1 MELREYIKNLNEFE
15 TMCINSAFNDKNYE
29 KANHKFQ
36 QCYKIA
42 NNLTKIT
49 TPKMYRTVIE
59 FEVLPAQYAEAILD
73 IATKLKPVNKAHY
86 DMLKKYLVQIY
97 ILRLKKLVKADNV
110 DLLLCTKEK
119 HLKMYNDLKV
129 RVIDYT
135 EILDIIYGLG
145 LESEEFNQGYK
156 GNSKIKLAIN
166 KVYQFLYNG
175 KSKKLEKIK
184 EKTFHDITESI
195 YVNLEALDFKVGLQ

>member
-1 MELREYIKNLNEFE
+1 MELKEYIKNLNEFE
-15 TMCINSAFNDKNYE
+15 TICINSAFNDKSYE

-49 TPKMYRTVIE
+49 TPKMYRAVIE
-59 FEVLPAQYAEAILD
+59 FEVLPAQYSEAILD
-73 IATKLKPVNKAHY
+73 IATKLKPKNKDHY
-86 DMLKKYLVQIY
+86 DKLKEYLVQIY
-97 ILRLKKLVKADNV
+97 ILRFNKLVKADNV

-145 LESEEFNQGYK
+145 LNIDDFKNGYF
-156 GNSKIKLAIN
+156 GNNKTKQAIN
-166 KVYQFLYNG
+166 KVYQFLYKG
-175 KSKKLEKIK
+175 RSKKLEKIK
-184 EKTFHDITESI
+184 ERTFDDITEAI
-195 YVNLEALDFKVGLQ
+195 FETLEDLDYRVGLK